1 MLQPLFASLPLAAYP
16 ASSIN
21 FNINIVKNT
30 DHLHLIPCCVISL
43 LTAPLTSTWLRTSLQ
58 RRRTQSGK
66 MSKRKG
72 MSQKATYSEIP
83 FLVYPSCIFFGT
95 ISHQVTER
103 VSILLLSFC
112 SLLPACS
119 KYAVAART
127 LWPLVVPYV
136 YGTDVTVLVALFV
149 R

>member
-1 MLQPLFASLPLAAYP
+1 
-16 ASSIN
+16 
-21 FNINIVKNT
+21 
-30 DHLHLIPCCVISL
+30 
-43 LTAPLTSTWLRTSLQ
+43 
-58 RRRTQSGK
+58 
-66 MSKRKG
+66 